1 MNTELLYAYLDGE
14 LNPEEA
20 ARLEARLAADPA
32 LAAELAALR
41 QIDAALDALPGHEVT
56 DDFTER
62 VVAVAR
68 PRRGILLRLGLPLAA
83 AAALALAV
91 FLPPA
96 DEPAPLADAPTFTT
110 EEHLDYVW
118 EADGETFGS
127 LSLNEL
133 EGQILK
139 ELGSA

>member
-1 MNTELLYAYLDGE
+1 MNTEQLYAYLDGE
-14 LNPEEA
+14 LNQKEA

-41 QIDAALDALPGHEVT
+41 QVDAALDALPGHEVS
-56 DDFTER
+56 DAFTER
-62 VVAVAR
+62 VAAAAR

-83 AAALALAV
+83 AALALAV

-96 DEPAPLADAPTFTT
+96 DEPTPPADVPTFTT

>member
-1 MNTELLYAYLDGE
+1 MNKELLYAYLDGE

-20 ARLEARLAADPA
+20 ARLEARLAADAA
-32 LAAELAALR
+32 LSEELAALR
-41 QIDAALDALPGHEVT
+41 QVDATLDALPGHEVS

-62 VVAVAR
+62 VAAAAR

-91 FLPPA
+91 FLPRTDRPSPPA
-96 DEPAPLADAPTFTT
+96 EPPTFTT

-133 EGQILK
+133 EGQILV
-139 ELGSA
+139 ELDSA

>member
-1 MNTELLYAYLDGE
+1 MNKELLYAYLDGE

-20 ARLEARLAADPA
+20 ARLEARLAADST
-32 LAAELAALR
+32 LAEELAALR
-41 QIDAALDALPGHEVT
+41 QVDAALDALPGHEVS

-62 VVAVAR
+62 VAAAAR

-91 FLPPA
+91 FLPS
-96 DEPAPLADAPTFTT
+96 DEPPVVSSDPFST
-110 EEHLDYVW
+110 EEYIDYVW
-118 EADGETFGS
+118 EADAETYGS

-133 EGQILK
+133 EGQILE
-139 ELGSA
+139 ELG